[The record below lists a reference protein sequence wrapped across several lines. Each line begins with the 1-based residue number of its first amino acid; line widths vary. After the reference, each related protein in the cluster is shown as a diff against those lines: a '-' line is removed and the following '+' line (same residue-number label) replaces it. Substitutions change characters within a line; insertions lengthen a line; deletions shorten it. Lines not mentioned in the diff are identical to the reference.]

1 MGRQAGAAAVLQTT
15 LNPIVPKNGCK
26 DCLRIFSRSDSLA
39 RHRNG
44 RCLIMKAN
52 MKEPT
57 EANTNSTLVITE
69 VVEATEVA
77 ATEAVEVTEVAEAV
91 EAVKANEVT
100 AVEAAATESSD
111 LLNYSNMVLEKIER
125 IRLQMKQFQSGNN
138 EAGDN
143 PDEMQFGT
151 HFGTHLEMHHGASL
165 TPADISSAMLALKVL
180 AGKPDVVEILQSI
193 CGKEA

>member
-1 MGRQAGAAAVLQTT
+1 
-15 LNPIVPKNGCK
+15 
-26 DCLRIFSRSDSLA
+26 
-39 RHRNG
+39 
-44 RCLIMKAN
+44 MKAN

-69 VVEATEVA
+69 AVEVTEVA
-77 ATEAVEVTEVAEAV
+77 AVEVTEVAEAV
-91 EAVKANEVT
+91 EAMKANEVT

>member
-1 MGRQAGAAAVLQTT
+1 
-15 LNPIVPKNGCK
+15 
-26 DCLRIFSRSDSLA
+26 
-39 RHRNG
+39 
-44 RCLIMKAN
+44 

-69 VVEATEVA
+69 ATAMEDTAVEAVEAVEATEVTA
-77 ATEAVEVTEVAEAV
+77 AEAV
-91 EAVKANEVT
+91 EATEVT
-100 AVEAAATESSD
+100 AAEAVKATEAAATESSD
-111 LLNYSNMVLEKIER
+111 LLSYSNMVLEKIER

-143 PDEMQFGT
+143 PDEM